1 MRGLKIIL
9 FFGAVFLLSTNLFA
23 QKKIIFDTDFG
34 GDADDL
40 GALAMLHSFI
50 DKEECDLLAIMCW
63 STEMYAISAM
73 DAVNSFYKH
82 PNIPMG
88 TRKDSIQ
95 FVPWNYSKPIVDKFP
110 HKKTH
115 QNVLDATVLYRQIL
129 TKSADKDITIVTV
142 GPLKNIQN
150 LINSK
155 PDSISEFTGKQLIEQ
170 KVKEFVIMGGKYP
183 AGKWEWNFSGAMEG
197 VTKFVIPE
205 ITVPI
210 TFSGF
215 EVGLP
220 IKTGKVFNKIDKN
233 TPLYVGFL
241 HFSNN
246 APWMKEYYNGKIIDN
261 ASFDQT
267 AVLYAVRGGINEYW
281 TKVSGSTCLP
291 NEKGGNKW
299 IKDMNSNHSYLKL
312 KMDEEK
318 LASIIESIMLSDF

>member
-1 MRGLKIIL
+1 MKRLSIVLLLGLL
-9 FFGAVFLLSTNLFA
+9 WTLSNNSFA
-23 QKKIIFDTDFG
+23 QKKLIFDTDFG

-50 DKEECDLLAIMCW
+50 DSKECDLLAIMSW
-63 STEMYAISAM
+63 STEKYAVSAM
-73 DAVNSFYKH
+73 DAVNRFYKH
-82 PNIPMG
+82 PDIPIG
-88 TRKDSIQ
+88 TRKDSTQ
-95 FVPWNYSKPIVDKFP
+95 FVVWNYSKPIVDKFP
-110 HKKTH
+110 YKRTH

-129 TKSADKDITIVTV
+129 AKNSTKDITIVTV

-155 PDSISEFTGKQLIEQ
+155 PDSISELSGKELIEQ

-183 AGKWEWNFSGAMEG
+183 SGKWEWNFFGDMLG
-197 VTKFVIPE
+197 VTKYVIPN
-205 ITVPI
+205 IPVPI

-220 IKTGKVFNKIDKN
+220 IKTGKVFNEIDQN
-233 TPLYVGFL
+233 TPLYVGFM

-246 APWMKEYYNGKIIDN
+246 APWMKKYYTGKIIDN

-267 AVLYAVRGGINEYW
+267 AVLYAVRNGVGKYW
-281 TKVSGSTCLP
+281 TKISGSICLP
-291 NEKGGNKW
+291 DEKGGNTW
-299 IKDMNSNHSYLKL
+299 IKADNSTHSYLKL
-312 KMDEEK
+312 KMNEEK